1 MTSYPKKNYY
11 NVIVHDRQ
19 KGLTY
24 RAQVAENEYLLTA
37 LEAQGI
43 TLPFACRHGCCT
55 TCGVRVLRGE
65 VSQTEALG
73 ISAPLRAQG
82 YALACVGY
90 ARSDLELA
98 TQDEDELYELQFG
111 QYFGRG
117 RVRVGLPLE
126 ED

>member
-1 MTSYPKKNYY
+1 MRRYY
-11 NVIVHDRQ
+11 QVVIHDRQ
-19 KGLTY
+19 KNATY
-24 RAQVAENEYLLTA
+24 QAQVPEDQYLLPS

-43 TLPFACRHGCCT
+43 ALPFACRNGCCT

-65 VSQTEALG
+65 VYQPEALG
-73 ISAPLRAQG
+73 ISAALRAQG
-82 YALACVGY
+82 YALTCVGY

-111 QYFGRG
+111 RYFAKG

>member
-1 MTSYPKKNYY
+1 MTRYY
-11 NVIVHDRQ
+11 QVTVHDRQ
-19 KGLTY
+19 RGQVY
-24 RAQVAENEYLLTA
+24 QAQVPDDQYILTS

-43 TLPFACRHGCCT
+43 GLPFACRNGCCT

-65 VSQTEALG
+65 VFQPEALG
-73 ISAPLRAQG
+73 LSAALRSQG
-82 YALACVGY
+82 YALLCVSY

-111 QYFGRG
+111 RYFGKG
-117 RVRVGLPLE
+117 RVRRGLPLE

>member
-1 MTSYPKKNYY
+1 MARCYQV
-11 NVIVHDRQ
+11 VIHDRQ
-19 KGLTY
+19 KKAVY
-24 RAQVAENEYLLTA
+24 RAQVPADQYLLPS

-65 VSQTEALG
+65 VFQPEALG
-73 ISAPLRAQG
+73 ISAALRAQG
-82 YALACVGY
+82 YALICVGY

-111 QYFGRG
+111 QYFARG
-117 RVRVGLPLE
+117 RVRRGLPLA

>member
-1 MTSYPKKNYY
+1 MRRYY
-11 NVIVHDRQ
+11 QVVIYDRQ
-19 KGLTY
+19 KQEIY
-24 RAQVAENEYLLTA
+24 RAQVPEDQYLLPS

-43 TLPFACRHGCCT
+43 VLPFACRNGCCT

-65 VSQTEALG
+65 VYQPEALG
-73 ISAPLRAQG
+73 ISAALRAQG
-82 YALACVGY
+82 YALTCVGY

-111 QYFGRG
+111 RYFAQG
-117 RVRVGLPLE
+117 RVRRGLPLE